1 MPNRVIPDLTIFKH
15 ALSSLRQSLSIAPV
29 ISLSSPDSSARL
41 RKDVP
46 KASPETLNT
55 PQSVALLA
63 QETWKKPLS
72 LVLRSVDD
80 EIDVSLPLAQLSLDS
95 MVAVEMHAWWKQLF
109 GLDTSVLEM
118 LSIGTLKKLGKQAA
132 DGLLGL

>member
-1 MPNRVIPDLTIFKH
+1 MPNRVIPDLTINLPQQFLT
-15 ALSSLRQSLSIAPV
+15 AAPGYAKTSV
-29 ISLSSPDSSARL
+29 CRSFATSAA
-41 RKDVP
+41 

>member
-1 MPNRVIPDLTIFKH
+1 M
-15 ALSSLRQSLSIAPV
+15 
-29 ISLSSPDSSARL
+29 
-41 RKDVP
+41 
-46 KASPETLNT
+46 
-55 PQSVALLA
+55 
-63 QETWKKPLS
+63 
-72 LVLRSVDD
+72 LRSVDD